1 MLDPHCD
8 FQLWRHPWPCTWIF
22 KVNFYPRPVM
32 AFGYCRCLRVCVR
45 VCLSVNHQLVR
56 AITHQL
62 FKLESPNLDQRCKRP
77 WLRSLLLLGTIDL
90 ELQGQIELKSQN
102 LPHFELVRAMSPP
115 IEVSISKFWPK
126 VHLSTVKVPIEF
138 GLDWPWC
145 SVLFLAATKQL
156 YEWYFLSVCPSVR
169 LSVRLSHLF
178 DYVPIIVSSW
188 NFQEL
193 SHWTRVRS
201 MQKVKVRGQRS
212 RSQRSRPNFSFPDCN
227 SSLNSHMMMKW
238 YI

>member
-1 MLDPHCD
+1 MWVNRMLDPHCD

-77 WLRSLLLLGTIDL
+77 RLRSLLLLGTIDL

-102 LPHFELVRAMSPP
+102 LPHFELVRA
-115 IEVSISKFWPK
+115 ISHHQLKSVFPNFGQK
-126 VHLSTVKVPIEF
+126 MHLSTVKVPIEF

-145 SVLFLAATKQL
+145 SVLFLISNLFILPKFASHYSFT
-156 YEWYFLSVCPSVR
+156 SVCIYLVRPS
-169 LSVRLSHLF
+169 
-178 DYVPIIVSSW
+178 PVSAAHS
-188 NFQEL
+188 
-193 SHWTRVRS
+193 T
-201 MQKVKVRGQRS
+201 
-212 RSQRSRPNFSFPDCN
+212 
-227 SSLNSHMMMKW
+227 
-238 YI
+238 

>member
-1 MLDPHCD
+1 
-8 FQLWRHPWPCTWIF
+8 
-22 KVNFYPRPVM
+22 M

-126 VHLSTVKVPIEF
+126 MHLSTVKVPIEF
-138 GLDWPWC
+138 GLD
-145 SVLFLAATKQL
+145 
-156 YEWYFLSVCPSVR
+156 
-169 LSVRLSHLF
+169 
-178 DYVPIIVSSW
+178 
-188 NFQEL
+188 
-193 SHWTRVRS
+193 
-201 MQKVKVRGQRS
+201 
-212 RSQRSRPNFSFPDCN
+212 
-227 SSLNSHMMMKW
+227 
-238 YI
+238 